1 MAGAPFQGLVSRSAV
16 VAQGPLN
23 MPSNLRLISSIASA
37 VGLACAAQLA
47 SAQGSPV
54 PAEQRY
60 PVTPAQR
67 ATASQVAQ
75 AGVPLSEL
83 APNAPDSYTVKGG
96 DTLWDISGLFLR
108 SQWRWPELWGMN
120 LDDIKNPHR
129 IYPGQ
134 VLYLLKA
141 GDRAILSTRPG
152 AGSGDPTTVK
162 VSPRTR
168 YESLADSAIPPISL
182 QSIESFLND
191 AIILNEDTLIRAPR
205 IVAAQE
211 NRVLLSRGDRAYARA
226 ISTETPNA
234 EPLLVSDG
242 RSIGFRVFRNAT
254 PLRDPTTNEVL
265 GYEAHYLGKASVLRS
280 ETRRDGTNAKGE
292 KVSEIVPATLDITS
306 AKEEMR
312 VGDRLLPE
320 PPREFPNFVPRAPQG
335 AQSGQI
341 VSVYGNAV
349 NFAAQNMVVT
359 INRGKQNGLEPGH
372 VLALMRESN
381 LVTDT
386 TDSARPAIRL
396 PGERNGLM
404 MVFRTFDRVS
414 YAIVL
419 DIADSVRVGDR
430 FVNP

>member
-1 MAGAPFQGLVSRSAV
+1 
-16 VAQGPLN
+16 
-23 MPSNLRLISSIASA
+23 MPSNTRLTTTVAAA
-37 VGLACAAQLA
+37 VLAVCAAQGALA
-47 SAQGSPV
+47 QSAPI

-60 PVTPAQR
+60 PVTPGQR

-83 APNAPDSYTVKGG
+83 APNAPDSYTVKRG
-96 DTLWDISGLFLR
+96 DTLWDISGVFLR

-134 VLYLLKA
+134 TLYLVKA
-141 GDRAILSTRPG
+141 DGRARLSTRPG
-152 AGSGDPTTVK
+152 GDIETIK

-168 YESLADSAIPPISL
+168 YESLAESAIPPISL
-182 QSIESFLND
+182 QTIESFLTEPLIVD
-191 AIILNEDTLIRAPR
+191 ESTLLRAPR
-205 IVAAQE
+205 IVATQE
-211 NRVLLSRGDRAYARA
+211 DRVLVSRGDRAYARA
-226 ISTETPNA
+226 LYGDNPQGEA
-234 EPLLVSDG
+234 LQVVDG
-242 RSIGFRVFRNAT
+242 KSIGYRVFRNAV

-265 GYEAHYLGKASVLRS
+265 GYEAHYLGKANVVTS
-280 ETRRDGTNAKGE
+280 ETRRQGLDREGKQ
-292 KVSEIVPATLDITS
+292 VQEIIPASLDITT

-320 PPREFPNFVPRAPQG
+320 PPREFTNFVPRAPQS

-349 NFAAQNMVVT
+349 TYAAQNMVVA
-359 INRGKQNGLEPGH
+359 INRGRQHGLEQGH
-372 VLALMRESN
+372 VLALLRASN
-381 LVTDT
+381 IVTDT
-386 TDSARPAIRL
+386 TDQARPDVRL

-419 DIADSVRVGDR
+419 EINDGVRVGDR